1 MNTTI
6 RLFFE
11 KRDRAKY
18 ISHLDITRCFSRAIS
33 RTDLPVWYTEGFNP
47 RIYMTFP
54 LPIPLGFES
63 SCESLDIRLVEDDY
77 PLEQVTEKLNRVLPQ
92 GVRILETV
100 LPQQK
105 PEAMALADYIISID
119 NLRPE
124 GLSKDFMEFAAQPS
138 ILITKRTKKGEKEI
152 DLIPLFSV
160 QGIEAGEDC
169 LTLRLRLA
177 AGTSVNLNPT
187 LLIEAFSAYLGCSIE
202 GFRVERTSILTENGE
217 PWR

>member
-105 PEAMALADYIISID
+105 PEAMALADYIISI
-119 NLRPE
+119 
-124 GLSKDFMEFAAQPS
+124 
-138 ILITKRTKKGEKEI
+138 
-152 DLIPLFSV
+152 
-160 QGIEAGEDC
+160 
-169 LTLRLRLA
+169 
-177 AGTSVNLNPT
+177 
-187 LLIEAFSAYLGCSIE
+187 
-202 GFRVERTSILTENGE
+202 
-217 PWR
+217 